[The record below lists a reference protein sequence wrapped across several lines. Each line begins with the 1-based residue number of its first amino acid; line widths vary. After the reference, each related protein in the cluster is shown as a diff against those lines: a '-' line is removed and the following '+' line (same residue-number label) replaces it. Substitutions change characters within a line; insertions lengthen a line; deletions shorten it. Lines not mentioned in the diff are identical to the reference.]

1 MRILIATVL
10 DQFCAKIIACCL
22 YPYTNCSYRGMKKI
36 SSIFRRSVLTMIF
49 FNEFSRH
56 LNKKHLVQLFQVSIH
71 AYPRYPLQQT
81 TKKQFQRLS
90 IVFQNWTIIFG
101 IQLKKI
107 GNRKQHDVA
116 ASTQDDCEKDISFN
130 YIVQNTSIEH
140 DSLRQRILIVWGL
153 SHTVTA
159 VN

>member
-1 MRILIATVL
+1 MMILIATVL

-22 YPYTNCSYRGMKKI
+22 YPYTKCSCRGMKKI

-81 TKKQFQRLS
+81 TKKQFQRLN

-101 IQLKKI
+101 TQLKKI
-107 GNRKQHDVA
+107 GNSMTWPLQRRMTVKK
-116 ASTQDDCEKDISFN
+116 TFPLIISFR
-130 YIVQNTSIEH
+130 I
-140 DSLRQRILIVWGL
+140 RQLNMI
-153 SHTVTA
+153 A
-159 VN
+159 

>member
-22 YPYTNCSYRGMKKI
+22 YPYTKCSCRGMKKI

-56 LNKKHLVQLFQVSIH
+56 LNKKHLVKLFQVSIH

-81 TKKQFQRLS
+81 TKKQFQRLN

-107 GNRKQHDVA
+107 GNSMTWPLQRRMTVKK
-116 ASTQDDCEKDISFN
+116 TFPLIISFR
-130 YIVQNTSIEH
+130 I
-140 DSLRQRILIVWGL
+140 RQLNMI
-153 SHTVTA
+153 A
-159 VN
+159 

>member
-22 YPYTNCSYRGMKKI
+22 YPYTKCSCRGMKKI

-81 TKKQFQRLS
+81 TKKQFQRLN

-107 GNRKQHDVA
+107 GNSMTWPLQRRMAVKK
-116 ASTQDDCEKDISFN
+116 TFPLIISFR
-130 YIVQNTSIEH
+130 I
-140 DSLRQRILIVWGL
+140 RQLNMIAWGRGY
-153 SHTVTA
+153 
-159 VN
+159 

>member
-22 YPYTNCSYRGMKKI
+22 YPYTKCSSRGMKKI

-71 AYPRYPLQQT
+71 AYPRYPLPQT
-81 TKKQFQRLS
+81 TKKQFQRLN

-107 GNRKQHDVA
+107 GNSMTWPLQRRMTVKK
-116 ASTQDDCEKDISFN
+116 TFPLIISFR
-130 YIVQNTSIEH
+130 I
-140 DSLRQRILIVWGL
+140 RQLNMIAWGRGY
-153 SHTVTA
+153 
-159 VN
+159 

>member
-36 SSIFRRSVLTMIF
+36 SSIFRRSVLTIF

-81 TKKQFQRLS
+81 TKKQFQRLN

-107 GNRKQHDVA
+107 GNSMTWPLQRRMTVKK
-116 ASTQDDCEKDISFN
+116 TFPLIISFR
-130 YIVQNTSIEH
+130 I
-140 DSLRQRILIVWGL
+140 RQLNMI
-153 SHTVTA
+153 A
-159 VN
+159 

>member
-10 DQFCAKIIACCL
+10 DQFCAKLIACCL
-22 YPYTNCSYRGMKKI
+22 YPYTKCSCRGMKKI

-81 TKKQFQRLS
+81 TKKQFQRLN

-107 GNRKQHDVA
+107 GNSMTWPLQRRMTVKK
-116 ASTQDDCEKDISFN
+116 TFPLIISFR
-130 YIVQNTSIEH
+130 I
-140 DSLRQRILIVWGL
+140 RQLNMIALGRGY
-153 SHTVTA
+153 
-159 VN
+159 

>member
-22 YPYTNCSYRGMKKI
+22 YPYTKCSCRGMKKI

-81 TKKQFQRLS
+81 TKKQFQRLN

-107 GNRKQHDVA
+107 GNSMTWPLQRRMTVKK
-116 ASTQDDCEKDISFN
+116 TFPLIISFR
-130 YIVQNTSIEH
+130 I
-140 DSLRQRILIVWGL
+140 RQLNMIGRGY
-153 SHTVTA
+153 
-159 VN
+159 

>member
-22 YPYTNCSYRGMKKI
+22 YPYTKCSCRGLKKI

-81 TKKQFQRLS
+81 TKKQFQRLN

-107 GNRKQHDVA
+107 GNSMTWPLQRRMTVKK
-116 ASTQDDCEKDISFN
+116 TFPLIISFR
-130 YIVQNTSIEH
+130 I
-140 DSLRQRILIVWGL
+140 RQLNMI
-153 SHTVTA
+153 A
-159 VN
+159 

>member
-22 YPYTNCSYRGMKKI
+22 YPYTKCSCRGLKKI

-81 TKKQFQRLS
+81 TKKQFQRLN

-107 GNRKQHDVA
+107 GNSMTWPLQRRMTVKK
-116 ASTQDDCEKDISFN
+116 TFPLIISFR
-130 YIVQNTSIEH
+130 I
-140 DSLRQRILIVWGL
+140 RQLNMIAWGRGY
-153 SHTVTA
+153 
-159 VN
+159 

>member
-22 YPYTNCSYRGMKKI
+22 YPYTKCSCRGMKKI

-71 AYPRYPLQQT
+71 AYPRYSLQQT
-81 TKKQFQRLS
+81 TKKQFQRLN

-107 GNRKQHDVA
+107 GNSMTWPLQRRMTVKK
-116 ASTQDDCEKDISFN
+116 TFPLIISFR
-130 YIVQNTSIEH
+130 I
-140 DSLRQRILIVWGL
+140 RQLNMI
-153 SHTVTA
+153 A
-159 VN
+159 

>member
-1 MRILIATVL
+1 MILIATVL

-22 YPYTNCSYRGMKKI
+22 YPYTKCSCRGMKKI

-81 TKKQFQRLS
+81 TKKQFQRLN

-107 GNRKQHDVA
+107 GNSMTWPLQRRMTVKK
-116 ASTQDDCEKDISFN
+116 TFPLIISFR
-130 YIVQNTSIEH
+130 I
-140 DSLRQRILIVWGL
+140 RQLNMIAWGRGY
-153 SHTVTA
+153 
-159 VN
+159 

>member
-22 YPYTNCSYRGMKKI
+22 QPYTKCSCRGMKKI

-56 LNKKHLVQLFQVSIH
+56 LNNKHLVQLFQVSIH

-81 TKKQFQRLS
+81 TKKQFQRLN

-107 GNRKQHDVA
+107 GNSMTWPLQRRMTVKK
-116 ASTQDDCEKDISFN
+116 TFPLIISFR
-130 YIVQNTSIEH
+130 I
-140 DSLRQRILIVWGL
+140 RQLNMI
-153 SHTVTA
+153 A
-159 VN
+159 

>member
-22 YPYTNCSYRGMKKI
+22 YPYTKCSCRGMKKI

-81 TKKQFQRLS
+81 TKKQFQRLN

-107 GNRKQHDVA
+107 GNSMTWPLQRRMTVKR
-116 ASTQDDCEKDISFN
+116 TFPLIISFR
-130 YIVQNTSIEH
+130 I
-140 DSLRQRILIVWGL
+140 RQLNMI
-153 SHTVTA
+153 A
-159 VN
+159 

>member
-22 YPYTNCSYRGMKKI
+22 YPYTKCSCRGMKKI

-81 TKKQFQRLS
+81 TKKQFQRLN

-107 GNRKQHDVA
+107 GNCMTWPLQRRMTVKK
-116 ASTQDDCEKDISFN
+116 TFPLIISFR
-130 YIVQNTSIEH
+130 I
-140 DSLRQRILIVWGL
+140 RQLNMI
-153 SHTVTA
+153 A
-159 VN
+159 

>member
-1 MRILIATVL
+1 MMILIATVL
-10 DQFCAKIIACCL
+10 DKFCAKLIACCL
-22 YPYTNCSYRGMKKI
+22 YPYTKCSCRGMKKI

-81 TKKQFQRLS
+81 TKKQFQRLN

-107 GNRKQHDVA
+107 GNSMTWPLQRRMTVKK
-116 ASTQDDCEKDISFN
+116 TFPLIISFR
-130 YIVQNTSIEH
+130 I
-140 DSLRQRILIVWGL
+140 RQLNMI
-153 SHTVTA
+153 A
-159 VN
+159 

>member
-1 MRILIATVL
+1 MMILIATVL

-22 YPYTNCSYRGMKKI
+22 YPYTKCSCRGMKKI

-56 LNKKHLVQLFQVSIH
+56 LNKKHLVQRFPRFNPCVSS
-71 AYPRYPLQQT
+71 
-81 TKKQFQRLS
+81 LS
-90 IVFQNWTIIFG
+90 LATDDEETVSTPKYSLPKLDHYFWNTIE
-101 IQLKKI
+101 KD
-107 GNRKQHDVA
+107 RKQHDVA

>member
-1 MRILIATVL
+1 MMILIATVL

-22 YPYTNCSYRGMKKI
+22 YPYTKCSCRGMKKI

-81 TKKQFQRLS
+81 TKKQFQRLN

-107 GNRKQHDVA
+107 GNSMTWPLQRRMTVKK
-116 ASTQDDCEKDISFN
+116 TFPLIISFR
-130 YIVQNTSIEH
+130 I
-140 DSLRQRILIVWGL
+140 RQLNMI
-153 SHTVTA
+153 A
-159 VN
+159 

>member
-22 YPYTNCSYRGMKKI
+22 YPYTKCSCRGMKKI
-36 SSIFRRSVLTMIF
+36 SSIFRRSVVTMIF

-81 TKKQFQRLS
+81 TKKQFQRLN

-107 GNRKQHDVA
+107 GNSMTWPLQRRMTVKK
-116 ASTQDDCEKDISFN
+116 TFPLIISFG
-130 YIVQNTSIEH
+130 I
-140 DSLRQRILIVWGL
+140 RQLNMI
-153 SHTVTA
+153 A
-159 VN
+159 

>member
-22 YPYTNCSYRGMKKI
+22 YPYTKCSCRGMKKI
-36 SSIFRRSVLTMIF
+36 SRIFRRSVLTMIF

-81 TKKQFQRLS
+81 TKKQFQRLN

-107 GNRKQHDVA
+107 GNCMTWPLQRRMTVKK
-116 ASTQDDCEKDISFN
+116 TFPLIISFR
-130 YIVQNTSIEH
+130 I
-140 DSLRQRILIVWGL
+140 RQLNMI
-153 SHTVTA
+153 A
-159 VN
+159 

>member
-22 YPYTNCSYRGMKKI
+22 YPYTKCSCRGMKKI
-36 SSIFRRSVLTMIF
+36 SSIFRCSVLTMIF

-81 TKKQFQRLS
+81 TKKQFKRLN

-101 IQLKKI
+101 NQLKKI
-107 GNRKQHDVA
+107 GNSMTWPLQRRMAVKK
-116 ASTQDDCEKDISFN
+116 TFPLIISFR
-130 YIVQNTSIEH
+130 I
-140 DSLRQRILIVWGL
+140 RQLNMI
-153 SHTVTA
+153 A
-159 VN
+159 

>member
-22 YPYTNCSYRGMKKI
+22 YPYTKCSCRGMKKI

-81 TKKQFQRLS
+81 TKKQFQRLN

-107 GNRKQHDVA
+107 GNTMTWPLQRRMTVKK
-116 ASTQDDCEKDISFN
+116 TFPLIISFR
-130 YIVQNTSIEH
+130 I
-140 DSLRQRILIVWGL
+140 RQLNMI
-153 SHTVTA
+153 A
-159 VN
+159 

>member
-1 MRILIATVL
+1 MTILIATVL

-22 YPYTNCSYRGMKKI
+22 YPYTKCSCRGMKKI

-81 TKKQFQRLS
+81 TKKQFQRLN

-107 GNRKQHDVA
+107 GNSMTWPLQRRMTVKK
-116 ASTQDDCEKDISFN
+116 TFPLIISFR
-130 YIVQNTSIEH
+130 I
-140 DSLRQRILIVWGL
+140 RQLNMI
-153 SHTVTA
+153 A
-159 VN
+159 

>member
-10 DQFCAKIIACCL
+10 DQFCAKLIACCL
-22 YPYTNCSYRGMKKI
+22 YPYTKCSCRGMKKI

-81 TKKQFQRLS
+81 TKKQFQRLN

-107 GNRKQHDVA
+107 GNSMTWPLQRRMAVKK
-116 ASTQDDCEKDISFN
+116 TFPLIISFR
-130 YIVQNTSIEH
+130 I
-140 DSLRQRILIVWGL
+140 RQLNMI
-153 SHTVTA
+153 A
-159 VN
+159 

>member
-1 MRILIATVL
+1 MMILIATVL

-22 YPYTNCSYRGMKKI
+22 YPYTKCSCRGMKKI
-36 SSIFRRSVLTMIF
+36 SSIFRRSLLTMIF

-81 TKKQFQRLS
+81 TKKQFQRLN

-107 GNRKQHDVA
+107 GNSMTWPLQRRMTVKK
-116 ASTQDDCEKDISFN
+116 TFPLIISFR
-130 YIVQNTSIEH
+130 I
-140 DSLRQRILIVWGL
+140 RQLNMI
-153 SHTVTA
+153 A
-159 VN
+159 

>member
-1 MRILIATVL
+1 MRILIAPVL

-22 YPYTNCSYRGMKKI
+22 YPYTKCSCRGMKKI

-81 TKKQFQRLS
+81 TKKQFQRLN

-107 GNRKQHDVA
+107 GNSMTWPLQRRMTVKK
-116 ASTQDDCEKDISFN
+116 TFPLIISFR
-130 YIVQNTSIEH
+130 I
-140 DSLRQRILIVWGL
+140 RQLNMI
-153 SHTVTA
+153 A
-159 VN
+159 

>member
-1 MRILIATVL
+1 MTILIATVL
-10 DQFCAKIIACCL
+10 DQLCAKIIACCL
-22 YPYTNCSYRGMKKI
+22 YPYTKCSCRGMKKI

-81 TKKQFQRLS
+81 TKKQFQRLN

-107 GNRKQHDVA
+107 GNSMTWPLQRRMTVKK
-116 ASTQDDCEKDISFN
+116 TFPLIISFR
-130 YIVQNTSIEH
+130 I
-140 DSLRQRILIVWGL
+140 RQLNMI
-153 SHTVTA
+153 A
-159 VN
+159 

>member
-22 YPYTNCSYRGMKKI
+22 YPYTKCSCRGMKKI

-81 TKKQFQRLS
+81 TKKQFQRLN

-107 GNRKQHDVA
+107 GNSMTWPLQRRMTVKK
-116 ASTQDDCEKDISFN
+116 TFPLIISFR
-130 YIVQNTSIEH
+130 I
-140 DSLRQRILIVWGL
+140 RQLNMIAWGRGY
-153 SHTVTA
+153 
-159 VN
+159 

>member
-81 TKKQFQRLS
+81 TKKQFQRLN

-107 GNRKQHDVA
+107 GNTMTWPLQRRMTVKK
-116 ASTQDDCEKDISFN
+116 TFPLIISFR
-130 YIVQNTSIEH
+130 I
-140 DSLRQRILIVWGL
+140 RQLNMI
-153 SHTVTA
+153 A
-159 VN
+159 

>member
-22 YPYTNCSYRGMKKI
+22 YPYTKCSCRGMKKI

-81 TKKQFQRLS
+81 TKKQFQRLN

-107 GNRKQHDVA
+107 GNSMTWPLQRRMTVKK
-116 ASTQDDCEKDISFN
+116 TFPLIISFR
-130 YIVQNTSIEH
+130 I
-140 DSLRQRILIVWGL
+140 RQLNMI
-153 SHTVTA
+153 A
-159 VN
+159 

>member
-81 TKKQFQRLS
+81 TKKQFQRLN

-107 GNRKQHDVA
+107 GNSMTWPLQRRMTVKK
-116 ASTQDDCEKDISFN
+116 TFPLIISFR
-130 YIVQNTSIEH
+130 I
-140 DSLRQRILIVWGL
+140 RQLNMI
-153 SHTVTA
+153 A
-159 VN
+159 

>member
-1 MRILIATVL
+1 MPEDI
-10 DQFCAKIIACCL
+10 DCYCFKIIACCL
-22 YPYTNCSYRGMKKI
+22 YPYTKSACRGMKKI

-56 LNKKHLVQLFQVSIH
+56 LNKNHLVQLFQVSIH

-81 TKKQFQRLS
+81 TKKQFQRLN

-107 GNRKQHDVA
+107 GNSMTWPLQRRMTVKK
-116 ASTQDDCEKDISFN
+116 TFPLIISFR
-130 YIVQNTSIEH
+130 I
-140 DSLRQRILIVWGL
+140 RQLNMI
-153 SHTVTA
+153 A
-159 VN
+159 

>member
-22 YPYTNCSYRGMKKI
+22 YPYTKCSCRGMKKI

-81 TKKQFQRLS
+81 TKKQFQRLN

-107 GNRKQHDVA
+107 GNSMTWPLQRRMAVKK
-116 ASTQDDCEKDISFN
+116 TFPLIISFR
-130 YIVQNTSIEH
+130 I
-140 DSLRQRILIVWGL
+140 RQLNMI
-153 SHTVTA
+153 A
-159 VN
+159 